1 MQLGVFLLNLA
12 LLALFSS
19 EITTPIKSGQ
29 KSCFVSHFKIPEL
42 SAESRERH
50 EVHQLSKRQPERLL
64 RHISLLI
71 VRMNRVIL
79 SRKEQDA
86 LKDETQLA
94 LPLVA

>member
-1 MQLGVFLLNLA
+1 L
-12 LLALFSS
+12 S
-19 EITTPIKSGQ
+19 EIMVAIKSEFEAAKQCLEDG
-29 KSCFVSHFKIPEL
+29 SSLTFDDYPHW
-42 SAESRERH
+42 
-50 EVHQLSKRQPERLL
+50 VHQLSKRQPERLL